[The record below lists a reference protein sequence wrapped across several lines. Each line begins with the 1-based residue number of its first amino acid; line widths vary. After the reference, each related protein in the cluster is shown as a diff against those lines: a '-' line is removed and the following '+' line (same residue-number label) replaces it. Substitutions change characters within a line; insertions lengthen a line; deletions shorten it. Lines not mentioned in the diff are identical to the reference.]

1 MITPAANTEM
11 MNPHLDAIS
20 TLAAAGAVA
29 LLSCDSAGW
38 HQPGGTLMVPDNLR
52 LLHLSPSSPEV
63 NPMENIWDYPR
74 ENKRRATV
82 WDSYDEIIDTCKTA
96 WNWLIAD
103 PARITS
109 SGARTSAC
117 VTL

>member
-1 MITPAANTEM
+1 
-11 MNPHLDAIS
+11 
-20 TLAAAGAVA
+20 
-29 LLSCDSAGW
+29 
-38 HQPGGTLMVPDNLR
+38 MVPDNLR
-52 LLHLSPSSPEV
+52 LLHLSPSSPEL